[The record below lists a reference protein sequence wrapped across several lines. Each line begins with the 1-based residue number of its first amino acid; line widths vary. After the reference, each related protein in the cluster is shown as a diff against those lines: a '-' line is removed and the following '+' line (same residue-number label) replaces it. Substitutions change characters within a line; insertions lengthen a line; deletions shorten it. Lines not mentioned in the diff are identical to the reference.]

1 MGWHIPCVHV
11 AFETLLASPGEGHAC
26 LMYWHKLTALDLQGL
41 AESIESGAVD
51 IAWPRRRLGEFFTA
65 NYDWDVL
72 AARSVWA
79 FGPSR
84 QGPNILMDDTLPT
97 DVDKKLLG
105 AVKDSVVQVSRTWLK
120 SWLGYVAWEGLSLG
134 PAIMQCLYTLPYGWL
149 AAQEHVNMSA
159 GRKGKRA
166 LKLCEPDSA
175 AGADLAS
182 HLLWPLQHRV
192 HSLFDW
198 A

>member
-1 MGWHIPCVHV
+1 MSGPC
-11 AFETLLASPGEGHAC
+11 
-26 LMYWHKLTALDLQGL
+26 LQGL

-51 IAWPRRRLGEFFTA
+51 ISWPRRRLGDFFTA

-105 AVKDSVVQVSRTWLK
+105 AVKDSVVQVRLHQRAAAETGRTL
-120 SWLGYVAWEGLSLG
+120 LLL
-134 PAIMQCLYTLPYGWL
+134 CLHHFASGVTLC
-149 AAQEHVNMSA
+149 HH
-159 GRKGKRA
+159 GR
-166 LKLCEPDSA
+166 P
-175 AGADLAS
+175 
-182 HLLWPLQHRV
+182 W
-192 HSLFDW
+192 
-198 A
+198 

>member
-1 MGWHIPCVHV
+1 MCWQSAG
-11 AFETLLASPGEGHAC
+11 
-26 LMYWHKLTALDLQGL
+26 ALNLQGL

-120 SWLGYVAWEGLSLG
+120 SWLGYAAWEGASLG
-134 PAIMQCLYTLPYGWL
+134 PAIKHCLYSLPYGWG
-149 AAQEHVNMSA
+149 AAPKARQHEC
-159 GRKGKRA
+159 RQKRYKGS
-166 LKLCEPDSA
+166 KLCEPD
-175 AGADLAS
+175 
-182 HLLWPLQHRV
+182 
-192 HSLFDW
+192 
-198 A
+198 

>member
-1 MGWHIPCVHV
+1 MVCNPC
-11 AFETLLASPGEGHAC
+11 
-26 LMYWHKLTALDLQGL
+26 LQGL

-51 IAWPRRRLGEFFTA
+51 ISWPRRRLGEFFTA

-105 AVKDSVVQVSRTWLK
+105 AVKDSVVQVNV
-120 SWLGYVAWEGLSLG
+120 Y
-134 PAIMQCLYTLPYGWL
+134 
-149 AAQEHVNMSA
+149 
-159 GRKGKRA
+159 
-166 LKLCEPDSA
+166 
-175 AGADLAS
+175 
-182 HLLWPLQHRV
+182 
-192 HSLFDW
+192 
-198 A
+198 

>member
-1 MGWHIPCVHV
+1 MQEWLTFAGWHIQCVQV
-11 AFETLLASPGEGHAC
+11 GIKILLASPGKGHAC
-26 LMYWHKLTALDLQGL
+26 LMDWQALTALNLQGL

-105 AVKDSVVQVSRTWLK
+105 AVKDSVVQVSLTRLK
-120 SWLGYVAWEGLSLG
+120 SWRGYAAWDRLSLG
-134 PAIMQCLYTLPYGWL
+134 PAIMQCLCSSPHAWRS
-149 AAQEHVNMSA
+149 APQHVNMSA
-159 GRKGKRA
+159 GREGTRA
-166 LKLCEPDSA
+166 LKLCQPD
-175 AGADLAS
+175 
-182 HLLWPLQHRV
+182 
-192 HSLFDW
+192 
-198 A
+198 

>member
-1 MGWHIPCVHV
+1 MTPK
-11 AFETLLASPGEGHAC
+11 ETEEGILCHLNTEMC
-26 LMYWHKLTALDLQGL
+26 HFSLNQGL

-97 DVDKKLLG
+97 DVDKKLLA
-105 AVKDSVVQVSRTWLK
+105 AVKDSVVQVSL
-120 SWLGYVAWEGLSLG
+120 
-134 PAIMQCLYTLPYGWL
+134 L
-149 AAQEHVNMSA
+149 AQ
-159 GRKGKRA
+159 
-166 LKLCEPDSA
+166 
-175 AGADLAS
+175 
-182 HLLWPLQHRV
+182 
-192 HSLFDW
+192 
-198 A
+198 

>member
-1 MGWHIPCVHV
+1 MHSDWIRSAILKPLWSSKGV
-11 AFETLLASPGEGHAC
+11 SPH
-26 LMYWHKLTALDLQGL
+26 LQGL

-51 IAWPRRRLGEFFTA
+51 ISWPRRRLGEFFTA

-105 AVKDSVVQVSRTWLK
+105 AVKDSVVQVSLHQAAAVAQAEWC
-120 SWLGYVAWEGLSLG
+120 SHLGPYHARGVERLLLVFCWSVCLVLSPFYFASSLG
-134 PAIMQCLYTLPYGWL
+134 DQLL
-149 AAQEHVNMSA
+149 
-159 GRKGKRA
+159 GRI
-166 LKLCEPDSA
+166 
-175 AGADLAS
+175 DL
-182 HLLWPLQHRV
+182 
-192 HSLFDW
+192 
-198 A
+198 